1 MAAKAKKAKA
11 TKAKRGQKN
20 QPTTNPGDRV
30 PRPKVKK
37 RADLEPVDQRLM
49 KALSHPLRVQIL
61 TLVNTREWSPN
72 EMSKE
77 LDEGLS
83 QVSYHVKV
91 LREDF
96 EMIEVVKTEP
106 RRGAVE
112 HYYRAVERMIVP
124 EGMTAD
130 LPKSARLEFLG
141 KVIRDAERDI
151 HEALKAASFYARGD
165 FHADWV
171 PMDLDEKGCE
181 RLHALG
187 DKFLD
192 DILAIEGES
201 ANAIADGAEAIPIS
215 VALFGFMSDRAPGEK
230 SPADRKRG

>member
-1 MAAKAKKAKA
+1 MAAKAKGKAK
-11 TKAKRGQKN
+11 TRKPKAK
-20 QPTTNPGDRV
+20 PTDRV
-30 PRPKVKK
+30 PRPRVKK

-61 TLVNTREWSPN
+61 TLVNDREWSPN

-96 EMIEVVKTEP
+96 EMIEMVKTEP

-130 LPKSARLEFLG
+130 LPKSSRLEFLG

-151 HEALKAASFYARGD
+151 HEALKAATFYERGD

-181 RLHALG
+181 RLHARA
-187 DKFLD
+187 DKFLE
-192 DILAIEGES
+192 DILEIEGDS
-201 ANAIADGAEAIPIS
+201 ANAIAKGAEAIPIS
-215 VALFGFMSDRAPGEK
+215 VALFGFMSDRTPGEK
-230 SPADRKRG
+230 SPADRRRG

>member
-11 TKAKRGQKN
+11 AKAKRGKKKQA
-20 QPTTNPGDRV
+20 NPEDQV
-30 PRPKVKK
+30 PRPSVKK

-61 TLVNTREWSPN
+61 TLVNEREWSPN

-77 LDEGLS
+77 LEEGLS

-91 LREDF
+91 LKDF
-96 EMIEVVKTEP
+96 EMIEMVRTEP

-112 HYYRAVERMIVP
+112 HFYKAVERMIVP

-151 HEALKAASFYARGD
+151 HEALKAATFYRRGD

-187 DKFLD
+187 DKFLED
-192 DILAIEGES
+192 VLEIEGES

-230 SPADRKRG
+230 SPDDRKRG